1 MSSGDEAK
9 DRNIPQK
16 EYHELKR
23 SEDPITSAFKLGP
36 QNGQT
41 FRTVHKYNYISF
53 WQLNC
58 LMVMVVLAASGLVN
72 PQDFAFVIFSIIYL
86 FFLSKFAFPKLTD
99 PMEEPPVFNPESYLV
114 RLGPLFGGII
124 GIAIPIAYI
133 FEGFIEEDKEG
144 IRAAAPHVFLLASQ
158 VFMDGV
164 AFSDRFSTPIRVFV
178 PVFYNAKRIF
188 TLVDW
193 VEREFSKADDQEL
206 GGSTASERRV
216 FLGRVLAIVNLVFW
230 TYDLFFFLLPV
241 FLPRAFR
248 KYYAAAKTD

>member
-1 MSSGDEAK
+1 MSSGNEAT
-9 DRNIPQK
+9 DSQITEQ
-16 EYHELKR
+16 EYNELKQ
-23 SEDPITSAFKLGP
+23 SEDPVTSTFKLGP
-36 QNGQT
+36 QRGQT
-41 FRTVHKYNYISF
+41 FRTVHKANYISF
-53 WQLNC
+53 WQLNS
-58 LMVMVVLAASGLVN
+58 LMVMVVLSASGLVSL
-72 PQDFAFVIFSIIYL
+72 QDFAFVVFSIIYL

-114 RLGPLFGGII
+114 RLGPLFGGVI

-133 FEGFIEEDKEG
+133 FEGFIEGDKEG

-178 PVFYNAKRIF
+178 PVFYNSKRIF

-193 VEREFSKADDQEL
+193 VKREFSKADDQEF
-206 GGSTASERRV
+206 GGSASERRL

-230 TYDLFFFLLPV
+230 TYDLFFFMLPV
-241 FLPRAFR
+241 YLPRAFR

>member
-1 MSSGDEAK
+1 MSSGDEAGDPK
-9 DRNIPQK
+9 ITEK
-16 EYHELKR
+16 EYHELKQ
-23 SEDPITSAFKLGP
+23 SEDPVTSAFKLGP

-41 FRTVHKYNYISF
+41 FNTVHKHNYIPF

-58 LMVMVVLAASGLVN
+58 LMVMVVLSASGLVS
-72 PQDFAFVIFSIIYL
+72 PQDFAFVVFSIIYL

-124 GIAIPIAYI
+124 GIVIPIAYI
-133 FEGFIEEDKEG
+133 FEGFIEGDKEG

-164 AFSDRFSTPIRVFV
+164 AFSDRFSIPIRVFV

-193 VEREFSKADDQEL
+193 VKREFSKAGDQEY
-206 GGSTASERRV
+206 GGSASERRL
-216 FLGRVLAIVNLVFW
+216 FLGRVLAVVNLVFW
-230 TYDLFFFLLPV
+230 SYDLFFFMLPV
-241 FLPRAFR
+241 YLPRAFR
-248 KYYAAAKTD
+248 KYYAAAKSD